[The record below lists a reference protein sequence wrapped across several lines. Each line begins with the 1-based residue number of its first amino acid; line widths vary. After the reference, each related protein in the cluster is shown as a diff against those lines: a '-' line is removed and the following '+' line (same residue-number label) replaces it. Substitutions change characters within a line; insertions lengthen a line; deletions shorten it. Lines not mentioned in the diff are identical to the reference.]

1 LAEESGENDMKNV
14 FVVAGSFDEFRTYVK
29 YQTALTKKKI
39 KYSFV
44 KDICNLYDNKN
55 KDIRYIGSYMNRMD
69 INK

>member
-1 LAEESGENDMKNV
+1 MKNV

-55 KDIRYIGSYMNRMD
+55 KDIRYIGSHIYIICLYPFCSYKNQY
-69 INK
+69 I